1 MKSFA
6 YSCKSECP
14 REILEFP
21 IFPLANDLHI
31 AYSTLYLRTVY
42 IMAKWT
48 IANSL
53 RQRPLEGLF
62 ARVKKPSFVRKTDG
76 ISTEPDTWKGL

>member
-1 MKSFA
+1 
-6 YSCKSECP
+6 
-14 REILEFP
+14 
-21 IFPLANDLHI
+21 
-31 AYSTLYLRTVY
+31 
-42 IMAKWT
+42 MAKWT